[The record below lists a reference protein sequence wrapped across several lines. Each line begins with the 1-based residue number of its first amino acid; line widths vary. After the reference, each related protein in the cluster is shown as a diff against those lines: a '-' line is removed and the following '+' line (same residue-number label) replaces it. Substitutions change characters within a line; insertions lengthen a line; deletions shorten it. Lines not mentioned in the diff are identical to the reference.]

1 MLLSVLITRL
11 QEERAA
17 VALNIFINK
26 TNTGGSA
33 LDSQLGDLQKYVKT
47 DGMNISQFSL
57 SQVSRDFHYIKHIR
71 NNSG

>member
-47 DGMNISQFSL
+47 DGMNISQFGL
-57 SQVSRDFHYIKHIR
+57 SQVSMDFHYK
-71 NNSG
+71 NM